1 MNIEIFDGG
10 LLDSNTYLVWDTESG
25 EGMTVDCGTRPSV
38 IKAFAEANGIKIRYI
53 VLTHGHYDHA
63 DYVED
68 FKRAFPDAVT
78 VCHAN
83 EIKVLTDP
91 EANVSALLGFERVYP
106 EPDKTVAEGD
116 VLLLGE
122 LIFKVLH
129 TPGHTPG
136 SVCLI
141 IENHL
146 FSGDTLFAGSCGRTD
161 LPGGSWK
168 TIQESLRRLASLE
181 GSYWVHPCH
190 GQSTTLAQEKQ
201 YNPYMK

>member
-136 SVCLI
+136 SICLYC
-141 IENHL
+141 EEEMVM
-146 FSGDTLFAGSCGRTD
+146 FTGDTLFVRGYGRTD
-161 LPGGSWK
+161 FRYGSVQDLIGSLKRLTSLDGETVFYPGHGGSGLLK
-168 TIQESLRRLASLE
+168 NEHI
-181 GSYWVHPCH
+181 Y
-190 GQSTTLAQEKQ
+190 
-201 YNPYMK
+201 